1 MKDVAACHERGGAS
15 GAAESNGTGF
25 AIRQAVDLERYQ
37 EYIVKAIV
45 VWSAI
50 MITIALYRTAWML
63 YELGWRETLRNAF
76 RIETDA
82 WRLIAVL
89 IFVAIAFMLAYTIP
103 LGWIGH

>member
-1 MKDVAACHERGGAS
+1 
-15 GAAESNGTGF
+15 
-25 AIRQAVDLERYQ
+25 VDLERYQ
-37 EYIVKAIV
+37 QYIVKGIV

-50 MITIALYRTAWML
+50 MIALALYRTLWMI

-89 IFVAIAFMLAYTIP
+89 IFVAIAVMVAYAFP
-103 LGWIGH
+103 LGLSF